1 MTGYMVDLFRRCGVV
16 KPGEWVARY
25 EAPESEWDDEKVDWG
40 SDSDVPVDSSCDLE
54 NPEECESC
62 Q

>member
-16 KPGEWVARY
+16 KPNEWVARL
-25 EAPESEWDDEKVDWG
+25 EAPESEWDDEEVDWG
-40 SDSDVPVDSSCDLE
+40 SDSDVPIDSSCDLE